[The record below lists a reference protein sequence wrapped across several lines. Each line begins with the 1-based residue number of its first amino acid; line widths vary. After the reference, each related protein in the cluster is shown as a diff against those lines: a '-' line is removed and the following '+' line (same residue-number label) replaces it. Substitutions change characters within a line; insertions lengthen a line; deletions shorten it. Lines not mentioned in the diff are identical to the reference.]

1 MTPFHDYAYYLLVI
15 EKNDAHHIEQ
25 QLHMICIPL
34 CRDCHQGSFN
44 GLHGQAR
51 IWKTLKKT
59 EMSVLNETIRRMY
72 ELA

>member
-1 MTPFHDYAYYLLVI
+1 
-15 EKNDAHHIEQ
+15 
-25 QLHMICIPL
+25 MICIPL

-51 IWKTLKKT
+51 IWKALKKT